1 MDKEALQ
8 SLLKEVI
15 REIAPIDRP
24 CAEQLA
30 KIDQEIEKHGLESEL
45 YQKLNN
51 QLSDYSLHYPR
62 HTSPQIVQLQET
74 VLRQI
79 QRLNGA
85 VSSTIWLST

>member
-1 MDKEALQ
+1 MEKEALQ

-15 REIAPIDRP
+15 REVAPIDQP

-30 KIDQEIEKHGLESEL
+30 KIDQEIEKHGLEVEL
-45 YQKLNN
+45 YQRLNN
-51 QLSDYSLHYPR
+51 QLSYYSLHYPQ
-62 HTSPQIVQLQET
+62 HNTSQIVQLQET

-79 QRLNGA
+79 QRWNGA